1 MAVSTITWVIFPS
14 VEGESLQKYQRAKR
28 DTRLTAIGFSEFI
41 REWIFAGVCDRITD
55 LVNDKITKS
64 EW

>member
-28 DTRLTAIGFSEFI
+28 DPRLTAINSSEFI
-41 REWIFAGVCDRITD
+41 REWISAGVWDRITD
-55 LVNDKITKS
+55 LVNYKITKS
-64 EW
+64 DW